1 MQYSTAQFR
10 KGLKIEMS
18 GEPFV
23 IVDFQHVKPGKGGAF
38 VRTKIK
44 SLISGNVLDK
54 TFRSGEKVDV
64 PDLEE
69 KKMSYLYRDESGF
82 YFMDSETYDQMTLT
96 QDQIGDTIGYL
107 KENIQVDLLFHNGT
121 PIGIDLPMFL
131 ELEIAQTD
139 PGVRGNTA
147 SGGSKP
153 AKLETG
159 ITIQVPLFLN
169 EGDVVKVDTRTGE
182 YIERVS

>member
-10 KGLKIEMS
+10 KGLKIEID

-23 IVDFQHVKPGKGGAF
+23 ITEFQHVKPGKGGAF
-38 VRTKIK
+38 VRTKFK
-44 SLISGNVLDK
+44 SLITGNVLDK

-69 KKMSYLYRDESGF
+69 RKMSFLYKDENG
-82 YFMDSETYDQMTLT
+82 YCFMDSETYDQMTLT
-96 QDQIGDTIGYL
+96 EDHIGDALGYL
-107 KENIQVDLLFHNGT
+107 KENVETKVLLHNGK
-121 PIGIDLPMFL
+121 PIGVEVPMFM
-131 ELEIAQTD
+131 ELEIVETD
-139 PGVRGNTA
+139 PGVKGNTV

-159 ITIQVPLFLN
+159 VIIQVPLFVN
-169 EGDVVKVDTRTGE
+169 TGEVVKVDTRTGE
-182 YIERVS
+182 YIERV

>member
-10 KGLKIEMS
+10 KGLKIEID

-23 IVDFQHVKPGKGGAF
+23 ITEFQHVKPGKGGAF
-38 VRTKIK
+38 VRTKFK
-44 SLISGNVLDK
+44 SLITGNVLDK

-69 KKMSYLYRDESGF
+69 RKMSYLYKDENG
-82 YFMDSETYDQMTLT
+82 YCFMDTESYDQMSLNE
-96 QDQIGDTIGYL
+96 DQIGDALGYL
-107 KENIQVDLLFHNGT
+107 KENVEAKVLLHNGN
-121 PIGIDLPMFL
+121 PIGVELPMFL
-131 ELEIAQTD
+131 ELEIVETD
-139 PGVRGNTA
+139 PGVKGNTV

-159 ITIQVPLFLN
+159 IVIQVPLFVN
-169 EGDVVKVDTRTGE
+169 TGEVVKVDTRTGE
-182 YIERVS
+182 YIERV

>member
-54 TFRSGEKVDV
+54 TFRSGEKVEK

-69 KKMSYLYRDESGF
+69 KKMSFLYRDESG
-82 YFMDSETYDQMTLT
+82 YCFMDSVTYDQMTLKE
-96 QDQIGDTIGYL
+96 DQIGDAIDYL
-107 KENIQVDLLFHNGT
+107 KENIEMDLLFHNGT
-121 PIGIDLPMFL
+121 PIGIDLPMFM
-131 ELEIAQTD
+131 ELEIVETD
-139 PGVRGNTA
+139 PGIRGNTA

-159 ITIQVPLFLN
+159 ITVQVPLFLN
-169 EGDVVKVDTRTGE
+169 EGDIVKVDTRTGD

>member
-10 KGLKIEMS
+10 KGLKIEIA
-18 GEPFV
+18 GEPLT

-38 VRTKIK
+38 VRTKMK
-44 SLISGNVLDK
+44 SLISGNTLEK

-64 PDLEE
+64 PNLEE
-69 KKMSYLYRDESGF
+69 KTMSFLYQDESG
-82 YFMDSETYDQMTLT
+82 YWFMDSRTYDQMNLKE
-96 QDQIGDTIGYL
+96 DNISEAIGYL
-107 KENIQVDLLFHNGT
+107 KENIEVGILFHNDK
-121 PIGIDLPMFL
+121 PIGIDLPMFM
-131 ELEIAQTD
+131 ELAVAETD

-159 ITIQVPLFLN
+159 KTIQVPLFIN
-169 EGDVVKVDTRTGE
+169 EGDIVKVDTRTDE

>member
-38 VRTKIK
+38 VRTKMK

-69 KKMSYLYRDESGF
+69 KKMSFLYRDDSGLC
-82 YFMDSETYDQMTLT
+82 FMDSETYDQMMLKE
-96 QDQIGDTIGYL
+96 DQIGDAIDYL
-107 KENIQVDLLFHNGT
+107 KENIEVEVLFHNGT

-131 ELEIAQTD
+131 ELEIVETD
-139 PGVRGNTA
+139 PGIRGNTA

-159 ITIQVPLFLN
+159 ITVQVPLFLN
-169 EGDVVKVDTRTGE
+169 ESDIVKVDTRTGE

>member
-38 VRTKIK
+38 VRTKMK

-69 KKMSYLYRDESGF
+69 KKMSYLYKDDNG
-82 YFMDSETYDQMTLT
+82 YCFMDTETYDQMSISKEN
-96 QDQIGDTIGYL
+96 IGDAIGYL
-107 KENIQVDLLFHNGT
+107 KENVEVGVLFHNGKS
-121 PIGIDLPMFL
+121 IGIDLPMFM

-139 PGVRGNTA
+139 PGIKGNTA

-159 ITIQVPLFLN
+159 ITIQVPLFVN
-169 EGDVVKVDTRTGE
+169 EGDVVKVDTRTGD

>member
-10 KGLKIEMS
+10 KGLKIEID

-23 IVDFQHVKPGKGGAF
+23 ITEFQHVKPGKGGAF
-38 VRTKIK
+38 VRTKFK

-69 KKMSYLYRDESGF
+69 RKMSYLYKDENG
-82 YFMDSETYDQMTLT
+82 YCFMDTETYDQMTLT
-96 QDQIGDTIGYL
+96 EDQIGDALGYL
-107 KENIQVDLLFHNGT
+107 KENVEAKVLLHNGN
-121 PIGIDLPMFL
+121 PIGVELPMFM
-131 ELEIAQTD
+131 ELEIVETD
-139 PGVRGNTA
+139 PGVKGNTV

-159 ITIQVPLFLN
+159 VVIQVPLFVN
-169 EGDVVKVDTRTGE
+169 TGEVVKVDTRTGE
-182 YIERVS
+182 YIERV

>member
-10 KGLKIEMS
+10 KGLKIEID
-18 GEPFV
+18 GEPLT

-38 VRTKIK
+38 VRTKMK
-44 SLISGNVLDK
+44 SLITGNTIEK

-64 PDLEE
+64 PNLEE
-69 KKMSYLYRDESGF
+69 KTMTYLYEDETG
-82 YFMDSETYDQMTLT
+82 YWFMDTNTYEQMNLKEENIE
-96 QDQIGDTIGYL
+96 DALGYL
-107 KENIQVDLLFHNGT
+107 KENVEVGILFHNDK
-121 PIGIDLPMFL
+121 PIGVDLPMFM
-131 ELEIAQTD
+131 ELAVAETD
-139 PGVRGNTA
+139 PGLRGNTA

-159 ITIQVPLFLN
+159 KTIQVPLFIN
-169 EGDVVKVDTRTGE
+169 EGDVVKVDTRTDA

>member
-54 TFRSGEKVDV
+54 TFRSGEKVEK

-69 KKMSYLYRDESGF
+69 KKMSFLYRDESG
-82 YFMDSETYDQMTLT
+82 YCFMDIETYDQMTLKE
-96 QDQIGDTIGYL
+96 DHIGDAIDYL
-107 KENIQVDLLFHNGT
+107 KENIEVDLLFHNGT
-121 PIGIDLPMFL
+121 PIGIDLPMFM
-131 ELEIAQTD
+131 ELQIVETD
-139 PGVRGNTA
+139 PGIRGNTA

-159 ITIQVPLFLN
+159 ITVQVPLFLN
-169 EGDVVKVDTRTGE
+169 EGDIVKVDTRTGD

>member
-10 KGLKIEMS
+10 KGLKIEME
-18 GEPFV
+18 GEPVV

-38 VRTKIK
+38 VRTKMK
-44 SLISGNVLDK
+44 SLISGNVLEK

-69 KKMSYLYRDESGF
+69 KKMSFLYKDEEG
-82 YFMDSETYDQMTLT
+82 YCFMDSQTYEQMTLT
-96 QDQIGDTIGYL
+96 KDQIGDALGYI
-107 KENIQVDLLFHNGT
+107 KENVEVEVLLHNGT
-121 PIGIDLPMFL
+121 PIGVELPMFL
-131 ELEIAQTD
+131 NLQIVETD
-139 PGVRGNTA
+139 PGVKGNTV

-159 ITIQVPLFLN
+159 LTIQVPLFVN
-169 EGDVVKVDTRTGE
+169 EGEVVKVDTRTAQ
-182 YIERVS
+182 YIERV

>member
-10 KGLKIEMS
+10 KGLKIEIS
-18 GEPFV
+18 GEPFL

-64 PDLEE
+64 PNLEE

-82 YFMDSETYDQMTLT
+82 YFMDIQTYDQMMLSE
-96 QDQIGDTIGYL
+96 DQIGDAIGYL
-107 KENIQVDLLFHNGT
+107 KENIELDLLFHNGV

-131 ELEIAQTD
+131 ELVVSETD
-139 PGVRGNTA
+139 PGLNGNTA

-159 ITIQVPLFLN
+159 ITVQVPLFIN

-182 YIERVS
+182 YMERVS

>member
-18 GEPFV
+18 GEPFI

-54 TFRSGEKVDV
+54 TFRSGEKVDK
-64 PDLEE
+64 PDLDERT
-69 KKMSYLYRDESGF
+69 MQYLYNDGSD
-82 YFMDSETYDQMTLT
+82 YCFMDSETFEQMSLTPDQCS
-96 QDQIGDTIGYL
+96 DADGYM
-107 KENIQVDLLFHNGT
+107 KENMEVKILFHNGK
-121 PIGIDLPMFL
+121 PIGIEIPMFM
-131 ELEIAQTD
+131 ELVVAETD
-139 PGVRGNTA
+139 PGVKGNTA

-159 ITIQVPLFLN
+159 VVVQVPLFIS
-169 EGDVVKVDTRTGE
+169 EGEVVRVDTRTGE
-182 YIERVS
+182 YMERVS

>member
-10 KGLKIEMS
+10 KNLKIEID
-18 GEPFV
+18 GEPFT

-44 SLISGNVLDK
+44 SLITGRVNDI

-69 KKMSYLYRDESGF
+69 RRMSYLYQDESG
-82 YFMDSETYDQMTLT
+82 YCFMDTQTYEQMTLT
-96 QDQIGDTIGYL
+96 EDQMGDALGYL
-107 KENIQVDLLFHNGT
+107 KENVEVEVLLHNGSA
-121 PIGIDLPMFL
+121 IGVELPMFM
-131 ELEIAQTD
+131 ELEVVETD
-139 PGVRGNTA
+139 PGLKGNTA

-153 AKLETG
+153 ARLETG
-159 ITIQVPLFLN
+159 VTIQVPLFISVG
-169 EGDVVKVDTRTGE
+169 EIVKVDTRTGD
-182 YIERVS
+182 YIERVG

>member
-44 SLISGNVLDK
+44 SLTSGNVLDK

-69 KKMSYLYRDESGF
+69 KKMSYLYRDES
-82 YFMDSETYDQMTLT
+82 
-96 QDQIGDTIGYL
+96 
-107 KENIQVDLLFHNGT
+107 
-121 PIGIDLPMFL
+121 
-131 ELEIAQTD
+131 
-139 PGVRGNTA
+139 
-147 SGGSKP
+147 
-153 AKLETG
+153 
-159 ITIQVPLFLN
+159 
-169 EGDVVKVDTRTGE
+169 
-182 YIERVS
+182 

>member
-10 KGLKIEMS
+10 KGLKIEIA
-18 GEPFV
+18 GEPLT

-38 VRTKIK
+38 VRTKMK
-44 SLISGNVLDK
+44 SLISGNTLEK

-64 PDLEE
+64 PNLEE
-69 KKMSYLYRDESGF
+69 KTMSFLYQDESG
-82 YFMDSETYDQMTLT
+82 YWFMDSRTYDQMNLKE
-96 QDQIGDTIGYL
+96 DNISEAMGYL
-107 KENIQVDLLFHNGT
+107 KENIEVGILFHNDK
-121 PIGIDLPMFL
+121 PIGIDLPMFM
-131 ELEIAQTD
+131 ELAVAETD

-159 ITIQVPLFLN
+159 KTIQVPLFIN
-169 EGDVVKVDTRTGE
+169 EGDIVKVDTRTDE

>member
-10 KGLKIEMS
+10 KNLKIEID
-18 GEPFV
+18 GEPFT

-38 VRTKIK
+38 VRTKMK
-44 SLISGNVLDK
+44 SLITGNVLDR

-69 KKMSYLYRDESGF
+69 KKMSYLYEDETG
-82 YFMDSETYDQMTLT
+82 YCFMDTQTYEQMTLT
-96 QDQIGDTIGYL
+96 EDQIEEAKGYL
-107 KENIQVDLLFHNGT
+107 KENIEVEVLLHNGKA
-121 PIGIDLPMFL
+121 IGIELPMFMNL
-131 ELEIAQTD
+131 QIVETD
-139 PGVRGNTA
+139 PGLKGNTA

-159 ITIQVPLFLN
+159 VTIQVPLFVSTG
-169 EGDVVKVDTRTGE
+169 EIVKVDTRTGS

>member
-44 SLISGNVLDK
+44 SLTSGNVLDK

-69 KKMSYLYRDESGF
+69 KKMSYLYRDESG
-82 YFMDSETYDQMTLT
+82 YCFMDTQTYDQMTLKE
-96 QDQIGDTIGYL
+96 DQIGEAIDYL
-107 KENIQVDLLFHNGT
+107 KENIEVEVLFHNAI

-131 ELEIAQTD
+131 ELEIVETD
-139 PGVRGNTA
+139 PGIRGNTA

-159 ITIQVPLFLN
+159 ITVSVPLFLN
-169 EGDVVKVDTRTGE
+169 EGDIIKVDTRTGE

>member
-10 KGLKIEMS
+10 KGLKIEID

-23 IVDFQHVKPGKGGAF
+23 ITEFQHVKPGKGGAF
-38 VRTKIK
+38 VRTKFK
-44 SLISGNVLDK
+44 SLITGNVLDK

-69 KKMSYLYRDESGF
+69 RKMSFLYKDENG
-82 YFMDSETYDQMTLT
+82 YCFMDSETYDQMTLT
-96 QDQIGDTIGYL
+96 EDHIGDALGYL
-107 KENIQVDLLFHNGT
+107 KENVEAKVLLHNGK
-121 PIGIDLPMFL
+121 PIGVEVPMFMD
-131 ELEIAQTD
+131 LEIVETD
-139 PGVRGNTA
+139 PGVKGNTV

-159 ITIQVPLFLN
+159 VIIQVPLFVN
-169 EGDVVKVDTRTGE
+169 TGEVVKVDTRTGE
-182 YIERVS
+182 YIERV

>member
-54 TFRSGEKVDV
+54 TFRSGEKVEK

-69 KKMSYLYRDESGF
+69 KKMSFLYRDESG
-82 YFMDSETYDQMTLT
+82 YCFMDSETYDQMTLKE
-96 QDQIGDTIGYL
+96 DQIGDAIDYL
-107 KENIQVDLLFHNGT
+107 KENIEMDLLFHNGT
-121 PIGIDLPMFL
+121 PIGIDLPMFM
-131 ELEIAQTD
+131 ELEIVETD
-139 PGVRGNTA
+139 PGIRGNTA

-159 ITIQVPLFLN
+159 ITVQVPLFLN
-169 EGDVVKVDTRTGE
+169 EGDIVKVDTRTGD

>member
-10 KGLKIEMS
+10 KGLKIEME
-18 GEPFV
+18 GEPLV

-38 VRTKIK
+38 VRTKMK
-44 SLISGNVLDK
+44 SLISGNVLEK

-69 KKMSYLYRDESGF
+69 KKMSFLYRDEDG
-82 YFMDSETYDQMTLT
+82 YCFMDSQTYEQMTLT
-96 QDQIGDTIGYL
+96 KDQIGDALGYI
-107 KENIQVDLLFHNGT
+107 KENVEVEVLLHNGT
-121 PIGIDLPMFL
+121 PIGVELPMFL
-131 ELEIAQTD
+131 NLQIVETD
-139 PGVRGNTA
+139 PGVKGNTV

-159 ITIQVPLFLN
+159 LTIQVPLFVN
-169 EGDVVKVDTRTGE
+169 AGEVVKVDTRTAQ
-182 YIERVS
+182 YIERV